1 MDELNEIV
9 KIFNR
14 MYIRVIKKLL
24 KKLEKSNLKDSC
36 RNNLMASGELIIEI
50 LKLCEKDKINV
61 VLPCLRNVYEMTLKA
76 VTLDGNKEI
85 KDSYNKI

>member
-14 MYIRVIKKLL
+14 VYIRLIKKLL

-36 RNNLMASGELIIEI
+36 RNNLIASGELIIDI
-50 LKLCEKDKINV
+50 LKLMEKQKINV
-61 VLPCLRNVYEMTLKA
+61 ALPCLRNVYE
-76 VTLDGNKEI
+76 
-85 KDSYNKI
+85 